1 MMRFAVV
8 PSLVVAQQQ
17 LFMAPAPYAQTAAQ
31 SAATQYAPYS
41 AMQYPQMAAAAPEFG
56 YAMPYVEAYA
66 EEPVQAE
73 DSTFTGLLLG
83 AAAGAGLALLAS
95 HGPVRSKIAA
105 LGTYAVKL
113 INPDG
118 EVSIDVGD
126 DTYVLD
132 AAEEEGIDLP
142 YSCRAGACSS
152 CAGIVESG
160 TVDQSDGSFLD
171 DDQMGKGF
179 VLTCVAYPTSDCTIK
194 THQEEELF

>member
-1 MMRFAVV
+1 MTRAAVIV
-8 PSLVVAQQQ
+8 SLAVAQQQ
-17 LFMAPAPYAQTAAQ
+17 LFMAPYAQQRTIEQQQYMAVPEMQ
-31 SAATQYAPYS
+31 YNMPQYAP
-41 AMQYPQMAAAAPEFG
+41 QYMDA
-56 YAMPYVEAYA
+56 VEVVEVQ
-66 EEPVQAE
+66 EESS
-73 DSTFTGLLLG
+73 STMTSLLLG
-83 AAAGAGLALLAS
+83 VMAGAGVAM
-95 HGPVRSKIAA
+95 

-132 AAEEEGIDLP
+132 AAEEEGVDLP

-152 CAGIVESG
+152 CAGIVEAG

>member
-1 MMRFAVV
+1 MTRAAVV
-8 PSLVVAQQQ
+8 VSLALAQQQ
-17 LFMAPAPYAQTAAQ
+17 LFMAPYAPRAIEQ
-31 SAATQYAPYS
+31 SQQYMSVPGYQYDMPQYAPQY
-41 AMQYPQMAAAAPEFG
+41 AEQYAQYPVE
-56 YAMPYVEAYA
+56 YVE
-66 EEPVQAE
+66 VQE
-73 DSTFTGLLLG
+73 DSSSTMSSLMLG
-83 AAAGAGLALLAS
+83 VAAGAGVAMLA
-95 HGPVRSKIAA
+95 
-105 LGTYAVKL
+105 TYAVKL

-118 EVSIDVGD
+118 EASLEVAD
-126 DTYVLD
+126 DTYILD
-132 AAEEEGIDLP
+132 AAEEDGLDLP